1 MSKPLT
7 REELRE
13 ELRDQLNDRFEH
25 YEKRADERHREM
37 MVGIADVITGVNDH
51 LDERLD
57 RLERIL
63 AVKERVDRIEV
74 LLTEQFGRD
83 ALLRVGL

>member
-1 MSKPLT
+1 MSEQLT
-7 REELRE
+7 VE
-13 ELRDQLNDRFEH
+13 RFEKF
-25 YEKRADERHREM
+25 EKKLDKRFDTLDANHQDLM
-37 MVGIADVITGVNDH
+37 LAVADVITGVNDH

-57 RLERIL
+57 RLERLL